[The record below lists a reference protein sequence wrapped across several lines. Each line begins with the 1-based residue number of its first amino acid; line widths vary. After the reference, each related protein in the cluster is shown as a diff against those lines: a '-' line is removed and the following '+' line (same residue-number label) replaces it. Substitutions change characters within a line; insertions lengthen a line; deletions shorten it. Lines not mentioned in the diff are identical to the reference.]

1 MLLTD
6 LIVLLAKELKKF
18 IQSEYFIWVTIALIV
33 SFRFL
38 LRAFFEPQY
47 LLETTFEYYFD
58 VLSGLLIL
66 LFPVVFYQIFGTLP
80 LQSIKNKKQNST
92 LATTIVNGNV
102 VYQNSTYDAVNNP
115 SVEKVNNTEQ
125 NFTNTIELLNK
136 IRKDSLDL
144 SNAIYRRS
152 GVYLLFGVLIAIS
165 GVIYF
170 SLEQISIPKDTLGV
184 ANTLIL
190 LAPKFGVLFF
200 IEFIAFFFLKQYRV
214 AMDEF
219 RHYEAIKRNRESQ
232 LAIFLMATTDFKET
246 NFTAIIEKINF
257 FQNVGV
263 LSQGETTELLELNK
277 LNKDE
282 LEILK
287 NFLTEIGKIKKT
299 DK

>member
-1 MLLTD
+1 
-6 LIVLLAKELKKF
+6 
-18 IQSEYFIWVTIALIV
+18 
-33 SFRFL
+33 
-38 LRAFFEPQY
+38 
-47 LLETTFEYYFD
+47 
-58 VLSGLLIL
+58 
-66 LFPVVFYQIFGTLP
+66 VFYQIFGVLP

-92 LATTIVNGNV
+92 LGTTIVNGNV
-102 VYQNSTYDAVNNP
+102 VYQNSTYAVDNNP
-115 SVEKVNNTEQ
+115 SAEKVDNTAQ
-125 NFTNTIELLNK
+125 NFTNTIEFLNK
-136 IRKDSLDL
+136 IKNNSEDL

-170 SLEQISIPKDTLGV
+170 SLEQISIQIDEKNV
-184 ANTLIL
+184 INTLIL
-190 LAPKFGVLFF
+190 LAPKFGILFF

-232 LAIFLMATTDFKET
+232 LAIFLMATTDFTET
-246 NFTAIIEKINF
+246 NFNTVIEKINF

-287 NFLTEIGKIKKT
+287 NFVTELGKIKNT